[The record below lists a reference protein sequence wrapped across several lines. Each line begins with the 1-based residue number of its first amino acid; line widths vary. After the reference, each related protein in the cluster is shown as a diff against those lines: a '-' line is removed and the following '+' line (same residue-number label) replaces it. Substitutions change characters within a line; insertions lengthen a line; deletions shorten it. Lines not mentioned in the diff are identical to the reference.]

1 METFLIN
8 LMILYKPLRLKLNS
22 SVILDQ
28 RRLDTALLE
37 GRCPQF
43 AIIRSH
49 NLASSISSK
58 VGDVGGNKSCPD
70 SPGRSSVAAISPLA
84 PKRRV
89 MTGDHVSLQCSTL
102 EYLM

>member
-37 GRCPQF
+37 GCCPQF
-43 AIIRSH
+43 AIIRSR
-49 NLASSISSK
+49 NLALSISSK
-58 VGDVGGNKSCPD
+58 VGDVGGNKSCHD
-70 SPGRSSVAAISPLA
+70 SPGI
-84 PKRRV
+84 K
-89 MTGDHVSLQCSTL
+89 TKGNDGDHVSLQCSTL